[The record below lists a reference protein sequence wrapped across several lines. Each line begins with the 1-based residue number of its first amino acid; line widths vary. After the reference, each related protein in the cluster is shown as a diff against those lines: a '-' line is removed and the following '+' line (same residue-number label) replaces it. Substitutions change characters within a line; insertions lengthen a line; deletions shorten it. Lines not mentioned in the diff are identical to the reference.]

1 MAGASA
7 AIVITTLMDAN
18 GLAAFSALP
27 LMPLAALFWY
37 LQKFSRAEMG
47 LVRGSARG
55 YGLAAAYPLVVLG
68 LTALI
73 AFAAGA
79 ADTSETDWN
88 KTLLNIGVL
97 STIGIVLVLI
107 TEEGFFRGWLWA
119 ALKRAGQS
127 DRQVL
132 VWTSLAFTAWH
143 VSAITLDSDFGV
155 PAAEIPVYLV
165 NATLL
170 GLIWGML
177 RMLSG
182 SIVVASVSHALWNG
196 FDYPLFGFGEKVGA
210 LGIQQTHI
218 FGPEVGMLGIILN
231 LLFAA
236 FLYRL
241 TKSLN
246 GDSDL
251 KCQSTA
257 RHEGT
262 VT

>member
-1 MAGASA
+1 MNKELWPALAGTSA

-47 LVRGSARG
+47 LTWGSARG
-55 YGLAAAYPLVVLG
+55 YGLAVAYPLVVLG

-73 AFAAGA
+73 ALAAGGV
-79 ADTSETDWN
+79 DTSETDWN
-88 KTLLNIGVL
+88 KTLINIGL
-97 STIGIVLVLI
+97 MSTIGIVIGLV

-132 VWTSLAFTAWH
+132 VWTSVAFTAWH
-143 VSAITLDSDFGV
+143 VSAITLDTGFDV

-182 SIVVASVSHALWNG
+182 SILVASVSHALWNSI
-196 FDYPLFGFGEKVGA
+196 DYPLFGFGEKVGA

-218 FGPEVGMLGIILN
+218 FGPEVGLVGIALN

-241 TKSLN
+241 TKR
-246 GDSDL
+246 G
-251 KCQSTA
+251 Q
-257 RHEGT
+257 
-262 VT
+262 